1 MATQI
6 QLRQQEISAGILSAR
21 NSVKSLLSTKERAD
35 HFMAASF
42 HIATDPA
49 LANCSAASIVNALI
63 GIAQL
68 DLNPDK
74 NLGQAYLVPYGNA
87 VQLQIGYRGFVQL
100 LFRAGWLVKAFPVY
114 STDQFS
120 IEFDGWDNKVSFVP
134 DLDGREEDN
143 NNWVYQ
149 NIRGVFVVARNST
162 TGDEYS
168 DFVSKK
174 IIEKSR
180 MKSQNQKNATK
191 PEYIW
196 ADWYAEMAK
205 KTAIKKLAKMLP
217 LCDDRASYGIRFDDK
232 GEIGESVDYKKT
244 AETGVIIEGTVT
256 DKSDFDIN
264 SHIASGAATVAA

>member
-6 QLRQQEISAGILSAR
+6 QIRQQEISAGIMSAR
-21 NSVKSLLSTKERAD
+21 NSVKSLLTTKERAD
-35 HFMAASF
+35 HFMAAAF
-42 HIATDPA
+42 HIATDPT
-49 LANCSAASIVNALI
+49 LSGCTPASIVNALI
-63 GIAQL
+63 GVAQL

-74 NLGQAYLVPYGNA
+74 NLGQAYLVPYKDS

-134 DLDGREEDN
+134 DIDIREEDD
-143 NNWVYQ
+143 NNWVYS
-149 NIRGVFVVARNST
+149 NLRGVFVVARNSA

-168 DFVSKK
+168 DFISKN
-174 IIEKSR
+174 IIEKVR
-180 MKSQNQKNATK
+180 MRSQNQKNKGK

-217 LCDDRASYGIRFDDK
+217 LGDDRASYGIKFDDK
-232 GEIGESVDYKKT
+232 GEVGETVDYKKT
-244 AETGVIIEGTVT
+244 AETGVIIEGTST
-256 DKSDFDIN
+256 DKTDFDIN
-264 SHIASGAATVAA
+264 SHIASGAASAAA

>member
-49 LANCSAASIVNALI
+49 LASCSAASIINALI

-74 NLGQAYLVPYGNA
+74 NLGQAYLVPFRDS

-180 MKSQNQKNATK
+180 MKSQNQKNAGK
-191 PEYIW
+191 PEHIW

-217 LCDDRASYGIRFDDK
+217 LGDDRASYGIRFDDK

-256 DKSDFDIN
+256 DKTDFDIN